1 MLVSSECSS
10 TMPADVGAASLARKL
25 AAVAAVSGY
34 RPPPPHA
41 ALYSSCIAAAL
52 LLRVRIPPLALDP
65 YLVEQRYAATI
76 ASIFASSAPRVSNF
90 VILHDS
96 LRPRRAGSSLLAH
109 VGRPGGPVCA

>member
-65 YLVEQRYAATI
+65 YLVEQRYHRQHLRI
-76 ASIFASSAPRVSNF
+76 FDVSIF

-96 LRPRRAGSSLLAH
+96 LRPRRDGSSLLAH
-109 VGRPGGPVCA
+109 VHVGRPGGPAVCA